1 MTILSQILCR
11 TIRGSHQCLASPSS
25 ISVSPNECPARV
37 TVRSLR
43 PYLSSSR
50 KPEGK
55 GEIAGIQ
62 QRQRTDFRSVAFD
75 PLRLAARRGELR
87 GVDIRD
93 ADFLALEPEP
103 IAVDDAVHIS
113 VGAAQ

>member
-1 MTILSQILCR
+1 MPGEPLIDQRIAQRMPRSRDGAQLAAILVFVPQAGR
-11 TIRGSHQCLASPSS
+11 
-25 ISVSPNECPARV
+25 
-37 TVRSLR
+37 
-43 PYLSSSR
+43 
-50 KPEGK
+50 K

-62 QRQRTDFRSVAFD
+62 QRQQTDFRSVAFD
-75 PLRLAARRGELR
+75 PFRLAARRAELR

-93 ADFLALEPEP
+93 ADFLALEPER